1 MSSGNET
8 SNAANVIAATVD
20 WKIVTIAAVL
30 LLVAMV
36 LAYRL
41 LNRDPDVR
49 RTRYGLF
56 VERDRYDD
64 PTQPQ
69 LWPQLPARDTHDT
82 LEHPTLEHPTLPRWQ
97 HTEKEKEKSDAG
109 T

>member
-1 MSSGNET
+1 VSSGNET

-30 LLVAMV
+30 LLVAMI

-64 PTQPQ
+64 QSHD
-69 LWPQLPARDTHDT
+69 AHNAHDT
-82 LEHPTLEHPTLPRWQ
+82 LEYPTLEHPTLPRWQ